1 MRVTVLLLVPK
12 SEAMVLGVLE
22 VLDVMLAVPAT
33 LGEARWVAEAMR
45 VTALLLV
52 ANSEALVLVEKLR
65 EAVAEAEEEGER
77 VVQRRKKVFQE
88 VPGVQ
93 LERTEKEVQLGPT
106 RTVEGHQ
113 GELVV
118 PQATELFESATA
130 PPLLPAAVA

>member
-1 MRVTVLLLVPK
+1 M
-12 SEAMVLGVLE
+12 
-22 VLDVMLAVPAT
+22 
-33 LGEARWVAEAMR
+33 
-45 VTALLLV
+45 
-52 ANSEALVLVEKLR
+52 
-65 EAVAEAEEEGER
+65 
-77 VVQRRKKVFQE
+77 QRRKKVFQE

-93 LERTEKEVQLGPT
+93 LERTAKEVQLGPT